1 MSKAETQIALASY
14 AVVAFVGFTIL
25 GAYVSSRP
33 PTRIDTAAVAV
44 RGTATPVAAFFTSL
58 GYWPALTLLGI
69 AVVAL
74 LLTRTGHAWLPA
86 AFVASHALSQGAII
100 SVKPLFHRTR
110 PDDWLLRHEVDMSYP
125 SGHSSTAITFFL
137 GLIVLVWLSRIPAPL
152 QLLAS
157 IALGICVLGIPW
169 SRLALGAHYLTDVLG
184 GLLFGTAWLAASI
197 AVYLSYAR

>member
-1 MSKAETQIALASY
+1 VLFGI
-14 AVVAFVGFTIL
+14 F

-33 PTRIDTAAVAV
+33 PTRIDTAAVAL

-74 LLTRTGHAWLPA
+74 LLTRTTAAWLPA
-86 AFVASHALSQGAII
+86 AFVASHALSQSAII
-100 SVKPLFHRTR
+100 AIKPLFHRTR
-110 PDDWLLRHEVDMSYP
+110 PDDWLLRHEIDMSYP
-125 SGHSSTAITFFL
+125 SGHSSTAVTFFL
-137 GLIVLVWLSRIPAPL
+137 GLIVLVWHARVPIPIEIV
-152 QLLAS
+152 AS
-157 IALGICVLGIPW
+157 MAFGICVFGIPW

-197 AVYLSYAR
+197 AVYLPYAR